1 MLERMLSP
9 QVTSAM
15 TRARGP
21 VPSEVSVVGWEGD
34 VVVVVVEEPD
44 GVEIVPPAVEH

>member
-1 MLERMLSP
+1 MLSP

-21 VPSEVSVVGWEGD
+21 LLEDVAGVGWEGG
-34 VVVVVVEEPD
+34 VVVVGVEA